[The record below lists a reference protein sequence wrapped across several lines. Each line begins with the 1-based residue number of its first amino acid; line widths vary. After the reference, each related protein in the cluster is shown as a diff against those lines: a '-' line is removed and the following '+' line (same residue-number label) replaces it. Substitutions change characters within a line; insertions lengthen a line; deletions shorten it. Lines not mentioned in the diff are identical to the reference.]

1 MGLRCWGR
9 WHGGT
14 PCATWA
20 LQPSSSFLL
29 CRRYW
34 LPAGPVASIPSHLSS
49 AAAATGCPPDTFPP
63 LPLLPLTS
71 ASFSCQPR
79 AVPGLSA
86 GSRHAAGRGG
96 GTALDAHA
104 GRGGAECCP
113 ALLLLLLLLLFV
125 HQRRF
130 LCNKSW
136 GACPLL
142 PPANCPAFPVVL
154 VRKAGVAC
162 RCLCL
167 AFPIVLIR
175 KAELSCRCR
184 CLAFP
189 VVLIRKAGL
198 LRCRRCP
205 AFPIVLIGRLPRPLF
220 SVTITSSHT
229 QLPWHVVF
237 GPKNAAGRSGSC
249 RAASAVP
256 AFTHF
261 PCTASLPPLQSEG
274 RHYGEASCRDY
285 RLSVLAALP
294 HRCGV
299 SSRPPAFCQCRTGD
313 CVLSAAPVNVLRS
326 VMQQSCQFVIDSAP
340 CCICVAA
347 VALYSCPHVQP

>member
-1 MGLRCWGR
+1 MPPLLAACWACCLHPLTSFLRC
-9 WHGGT
+9 
-14 PCATWA
+14 C
-20 LQPSSSFLL
+20 
-29 CRRYW
+29 CYW
-34 LPAGPVASIPSHLSS
+34 LPARHVSS
-49 AAAATGCPPDTFPP
+49 AALAAADVCQFFLSTPCSPRTFCAISARCRTRWWHSTRCTCGQRRCGVLPCPAAAAAAAAFCPPKAF
-63 LPLLPLTS
+63 
-71 ASFSCQPR
+71 FW
-79 AVPGLSA
+79 
-86 GSRHAAGRGG
+86 
-96 GTALDAHA
+96 
-104 GRGGAECCP
+104 
-113 ALLLLLLLLLFV
+113 
-125 HQRRF
+125 
-130 LCNKSW
+130 CNKSW

-142 PPANCPAFPVVL
+142 PPANCPAFPIVL

-162 RCLCL
+162 RCPAL
-167 AFPIVLIR
+167 PI
-175 KAELSCRCR
+175 
-184 CLAFP
+184 
-189 VVLIRKAGL
+189 VLIRKAGL

-256 AFTHF
+256 AFTHS
-261 PCTASLPPLQSEG
+261 PCAASLPPLQSEG

-340 CCICVAA
+340 CCVAA
-347 VALYSCPHVQP
+347 VALYSCRHVQP